1 MGANGNGINE
11 WFRWTV
17 RRFREV
23 NGAFE
28 LEALVVG
35 GSTPTGNNAWNR
47 DLDAINSFVLSFDA
61 NLQSGFSVRC
71 VLDEN

>member
-1 MGANGNGINE
+1 M
-11 WFRWTV
+11 
-17 RRFREV
+17 
-23 NGAFE
+23 FE
-28 LEALVVG
+28 LAGSLG
-35 GSTPTGNNAWNR
+35 CWWTSTPTGNNAWNR